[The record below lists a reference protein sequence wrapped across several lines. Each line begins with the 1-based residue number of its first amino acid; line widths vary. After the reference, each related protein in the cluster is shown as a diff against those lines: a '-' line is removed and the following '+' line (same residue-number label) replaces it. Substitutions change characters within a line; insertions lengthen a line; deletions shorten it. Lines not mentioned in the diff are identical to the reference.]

1 MLRATT
7 IVRKPAV
14 KEDRIADTAWLDHQ
28 ARSSRGVAVRG
39 HGGLEFALDLGGA
52 AVLNDGDAV
61 KLEDGRLVQVRAAP
75 QRLLEI
81 RAENPL
87 RLLRF
92 AWQLGQRHAAAELK
106 VDAIYVEH
114 DPALAELARGQGCSV
129 TDVTRPFQPERAEE
143 HACDHHDHGHG
154 GHQHRHDAHEHDHHH
169 DHEHHHAHDHARHEQ
184 GAACGHDHKH
194 EH

>member
-1 MLRATT
+1 MLRATA

-14 KEDRIADTAWLDHQ
+14 KDDRIADTAWLDH
-28 ARSSRGVAVRG
+28 RVRGSRGVAVKA
-39 HGGLEFALDLGGA
+39 HGGLDFTLDLERAG
-52 AVLNDGDAV
+52 VLNDGDAV
-61 KLEDGRLVQVRAAP
+61 TLEDGRLVQVRAAA
-75 QRLLEI
+75 QRLLEV

-106 VDAIYVEH
+106 ADTIYVEH

-129 TDVTRPFQPERAEE
+129 TEVTRPFQPERAEE
-143 HACDHHDHGHG
+143 HACEHHDHGH
-154 GHQHRHDAHEHDHHH
+154 HHEAPAHG
-169 DHEHHHAHDHARHEQ
+169 HHAHAHDGHEH
-184 GAACGHDHKH
+184 GAACGHNHKH

>member
-14 KEDRIADTAWLDHQ
+14 KEDRIVDTAWLDHHE
-28 ARSSRGVAVRG
+28 RGGRGIAVKG
-39 HGGLEFALDLGGA
+39 HRGLEFALDLDRA

-81 RAENPL
+81 RAENPV

-106 VDAIYVEH
+106 ADAIYVEH
-114 DPALAELARGQGCSV
+114 DPTLAELARGQGCRV
-129 TDVTRPFQPERAEE
+129 TDVTRPFQPEQAEE
-143 HACDHHDHGHG
+143 HTCEHHDHGHG
-154 GHQHRHDAHEHDHHH
+154 GHHHHH
-169 DHEHHHAHDHARHEQ
+169 DHEHHHAHDHTGHKH